1 MAWPA
6 PLHLTDPFILEA
18 HWRPEMS
25 EEDSA
30 QCLLS
35 PRPHMRVEGRGLA
48 SRLPLRQCR
57 RLLMWALAE
66 TSRDK
71 MRESKDSDAPFL
83 YASSMQNQPSPL
95 GAASRF

>member
-1 MAWPA
+1 MIILLPVIRHASGPQESQEQTMAWPA

-48 SRLPLRQCR
+48 SRLLLRQCR

-66 TSRDK
+66 VW
-71 MRESKDSDAPFL
+71 E
-83 YASSMQNQPSPL
+83 
-95 GAASRF
+95 